1 MLVER
6 IAANYNY
13 FLFTTSICHTLPPFV
28 VVFIVGVGG
37 FSESFPSLT
46 LPFVSLQATM
56 PGFDFLLPLEV

>member
-6 IAANYNY
+6 IVAKY
-13 FLFTTSICHTLPPFV
+13 FLFTTSSCHTLPPFV

-46 LPFVSLQATM
+46 LPFVSLYATM
-56 PGFDFLLPLEV
+56 PGFDFLLALEV